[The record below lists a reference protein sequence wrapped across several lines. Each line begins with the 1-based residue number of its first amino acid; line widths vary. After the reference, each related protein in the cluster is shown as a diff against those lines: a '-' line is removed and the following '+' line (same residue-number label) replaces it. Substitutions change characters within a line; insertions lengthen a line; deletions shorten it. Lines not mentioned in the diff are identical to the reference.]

1 MQDSMKPNDAY
12 DLLESLAIGDYP
24 YDVFGCARE
33 IADCRMK
40 KLKFREE
47 EETLNKIIEADLRNG
62 RSYSSRLI

>member
-1 MQDSMKPNDAY
+1 MQDSTKPIDAY
-12 DLLESLAIGDYP
+12 DLLESLALGDYP

-47 EETLNKIIEADLRNG
+47 EETLNKIIEADLMNG
-62 RSYSSRLI
+62 GKFTRRLI